1 MPAMG
6 NLMGKVAIVTGAS
19 RGIGEAIARRFAVDG
34 ARIAITARTAHEG
47 DHRLAG
53 SLATTANTITS
64 MGGTVLPI
72 VADLSKQTD
81 RARLI
86 ETVQRELGPIDVLV
100 KNAAV
105 TYFEPV
111 VEFPERHFELMFE
124 VQVQAPFEL
133 AQRVLPAMRE
143 RRQGW
148 ILNISSR
155 AALHPA
161 GPPYSGGRGSTVYG
175 MCKAALE
182 RFTTGLASEVY
193 QDGVAVNVLSP
204 SGLVPTPGVVFHGLT
219 RGVSEDRLEAPRVM
233 AEAAYALCTGDPTSL
248 TGRVTYA
255 RPLLEE
261 LGLAVPA

>member
-100 KNAAV
+100 NNAAV

-143 RRQGW
+143 RRQGC
-148 ILNISSR
+148 ILPVRRTAAFADRPCTACARRRWNDSR
-155 AALHPA
+155 RAWH
-161 GPPYSGGRGSTVYG
+161 RRCTRMGS
-175 MCKAALE
+175 
-182 RFTTGLASEVY
+182 R
-193 QDGVAVNVLSP
+193 
-204 SGLVPTPGVVFHGLT
+204 
-219 RGVSEDRLEAPRVM
+219 
-233 AEAAYALCTGDPTSL
+233 
-248 TGRVTYA
+248 
-255 RPLLEE
+255 
-261 LGLAVPA
+261 